1 MKSFIKN
8 NRGISLII
16 LMITMIL
23 MAILL
28 GVVVRKIDVGTDIK
42 NYDYMVADIELL
54 ESIKLTTEIEQFEQ
68 GGDDDTIIITSE
80 DLHGQ
85 ASPYDGPEYY
95 VIYMPFNFV
104 DVSLHFGGGDLNNKD
119 VYIINQETNNIY
131 YLKGVELEGQIYH
144 RKK

>member
-1 MKSFIKN
+1 MKNFIKN

-28 GVVVRKIDVGTDIK
+28 GVVVRKIDVGTDLR

-54 ESIKLTTEIEQFEQ
+54 EGMKLTYYTEVFEQ
-68 GGDDDTIIITSE
+68 SSLTINITSE

-85 ASPYDGPEYY
+85 ASPYDGPEYFK
-95 VIYMPFNFV
+95 VALWQAGDITF
-104 DVSLHFGGGDLNNKD
+104 HFGAGDENDKD
-119 VYIINQETNNIY
+119 IYIINKETNNIY
-131 YLKGVELEGQIYH
+131 YLKGVELEGKIYH